1 MGVITSEPGSTL
13 IGGAPGVRAVLVGVG
28 GVLGE
33 GVGVEVL
40 LEGEEVGV
48 VAVTGEVEPPFS
60 AEEEEGGGVLLLAY

>member
-1 MGVITSEPGSTL
+1 M
-13 IGGAPGVRAVLVGVG
+13 RAVLVGVG

-60 AEEEEGGGVLLLAY
+60 AEEEEGGGGGLLLAY